1 MCTISPHVMIQAT
14 LLQGSCWGPGL
25 HHRAPPT
32 RLHQAYRRI
41 QVSIQEPSKHPAQGG
56 KSPDSLWNTE
66 TIKNIYKFTKR
77 PAAITITRSWFIG
90 SQHCLDFLTRWH
102 VVVNTLMVVAVK
114 AAVWVPWVGTDH
126 SCATVIRSSISWSLC
141 CMPAM
146 NTRTLGYW
154 EVSCNSAVALKT
166 WRV

>member
-1 MCTISPHVMIQAT
+1 MCAPFPHM
-14 LLQGSCWGPGL
+14 SWSRPHCC
-25 HHRAPPT
+25 RALVEDQVSTTVPPQHDCT
-32 RLHQAYRRI
+32 RPTGVFRSAYRSRPNI
-41 QVSIQEPSKHPAQGG
+41 QHKAENPLTVS
-56 KSPDSLWNTE
+56 E
-66 TIKNIYKFTKR
+66 TQKPLKKYTNSR

-166 WRV
+166 LRV